1 MKATRISPPPALSP
15 TTPTTPSPLPSQVS
29 PESFNKLVNTLPTA
43 RVATS
48 YANMHTVLDA
58 IDQISFENEWDGS
71 HPAVTDTSLSA
82 FLVSL
87 FHTYATTGT
96 LLTAADADDA
106 AAADD
111 DVDGGDESAD
121 GMGGRRSPGP
131 LEALAR
137 LYLHLLDDADV
148 DGKRAGLRSAK
159 EAALPVI
166 LAAILEVKVPSSM
179 NTRNNFIKHIN
190 SSLKNRLVSLRSIS
204 VCSSTHVVTVMLPRR
219 PLLPF
224 PQHYPQRA
232 LCPPPTHLARTATG
246 SPRPHVRTPS
256 R

>member
-1 MKATRISPPPALSP
+1 
-15 TTPTTPSPLPSQVS
+15 
-29 PESFNKLVNTLPTA
+29 
-43 RVATS
+43 
-48 YANMHTVLDA
+48 MHTVLDA

-71 HPAVTDTSLSA
+71 HPAVTNTSLLA

-96 LLTAADADDA
+96 LLTAAAD
-106 AAADD
+106 AADD
-111 DVDGGDESAD
+111 DDDNDDVDEGDESAD
-121 GMGGRRSPGP
+121 GVGGRRSPGP

-137 LYLHLLDDADV
+137 LYLHLLDNADV

-190 SSLKNRLVSLRSIS
+190 SSLKNRLVSLRSS
-204 VCSSTHVVTVMLPRR
+204 VCSSTRVVTVM
-219 PLLPF
+219 
-224 PQHYPQRA
+224 
-232 LCPPPTHLARTATG
+232 PPPRPPVVAFAFPAALSTTCPSPTTHPPRTHAIG
-246 SPRPHVRTPS
+246 SPKPHERAPS